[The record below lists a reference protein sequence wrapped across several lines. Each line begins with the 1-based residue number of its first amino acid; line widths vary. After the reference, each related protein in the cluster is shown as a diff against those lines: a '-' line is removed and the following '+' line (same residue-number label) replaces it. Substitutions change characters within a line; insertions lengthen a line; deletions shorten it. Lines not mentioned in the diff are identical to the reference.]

1 MAMWMERTMSD
12 LETIMLELETLIP
25 AQGKCEFPQSKN
37 KALDRFRRATNLVHD
52 LFNNGLGNRRHNW
65 FSTFK
70 FRPPIQT
77 HQQVYRYNIR
87 QDKHYWMRIED
98 RIHPRYREIV
108 MDAVLEQ
115 FGKDVWLKV
124 MHNKSS
130 SIIREAIEK
139 GRIAA

>member
-12 LETIMLELETLIP
+12 LETVMLELETLIP
-25 AQGKCEFPQSKN
+25 GQGKCEFSQSKN

-77 HQQVYRYNIR
+77 HAQVYRYNIR
-87 QDKHYWMRIED
+87 QDEHYWMRIED

-124 MHNKSS
+124 MHNKSA

-139 GRIAA
+139 ERIAA

>member
-1 MAMWMERTMSD
+1 M
-12 LETIMLELETLIP
+12 
-25 AQGKCEFPQSKN
+25 
-37 KALDRFRRATNLVHD
+37 
-52 LFNNGLGNRRHNW
+52 
-65 FSTFK
+65 
-70 FRPPIQT
+70 
-77 HQQVYRYNIR
+77 QVYRYNIR

-124 MHNKSS
+124 MHNKSA